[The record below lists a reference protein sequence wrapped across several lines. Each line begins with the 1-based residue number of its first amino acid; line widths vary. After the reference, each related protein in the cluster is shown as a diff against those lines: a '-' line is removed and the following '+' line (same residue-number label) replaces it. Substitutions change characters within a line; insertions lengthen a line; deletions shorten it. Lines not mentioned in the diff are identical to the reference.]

1 MAVLPRKFGLS
12 DLRAVR
18 TSGKKLAM
26 LTAYDF
32 TTARLM
38 HEAGVPMILVGDSA
52 ANVVLGHPTTLPVSL
67 EFMIEITAAV
77 RRAAPQA
84 LLMADMP
91 FGSVGESMARSVR
104 NVVKMVQQSG
114 ADCVK
119 IEASP
124 RSAPLIA
131 RLIDMGVAVVAH
143 LGLRPQ
149 SIGVLGA
156 YRYQG
161 RTAAE
166 AIAIVE
172 SAEALESAGAAA
184 LLLEAV
190 PPAVSAAVVESTNL
204 PIIGCGAGPA
214 CHAHVVVTPDLLGL
228 TQSAPRFVPV
238 LDELRSIVQKRFEQ
252 YVSAIDDG
260 TYPAPEHQYEMPPAE
275 REAFEHRP
283 TAF

>member
-18 TSGKKLAM
+18 LSGKKLAM

-91 FGSVGESMARSVR
+91 FGSVGQSTARSVR
-104 NVVKMVQQSG
+104 NVVKMIQQSG

-131 RLIDMGVAVVAH
+131 RLTDMGVAVIAH

-172 SAEALESAGAAA
+172 SAEALESAGAAG
-184 LLLEAV
+184 LWQFVRGTGE
-190 PPAVSAAVVESTNL
+190 E
-204 PIIGCGAGPA
+204 
-214 CHAHVVVTPDLLGL
+214 LGL
-228 TQSAPRFVPV
+228 TVNHWVDLRLDPQASTQAGARYLGMLRERFGTW
-238 LDELRSIVQKRFEQ
+238 ELAFAAYNMGYGALLR
-252 YVSAIDDG
+252 AIRKYNTND
-260 TYPAPEHQYEMPPAE
+260 Y
-275 REAFEHRP
+275 
-283 TAF
+283 